1 MNPATNARCALPQG
15 GRLTVATGRTVMD
28 EHVVRQQGFAKPGH
42 SAVMTVADTGVGM
55 DAKTRARIFEPFFTT
70 KGLGKG
76 TRLGLP

>member
-15 GRLTVATGRTVMD
+15 GRLTV
-28 EHVVRQQGFAKPGH
+28 
-42 SAVMTVADTGVGM
+42 MTVADTGVGM
-55 DAKTRARIFEPFFTT
+55 DAKTGARIFEPFFTT